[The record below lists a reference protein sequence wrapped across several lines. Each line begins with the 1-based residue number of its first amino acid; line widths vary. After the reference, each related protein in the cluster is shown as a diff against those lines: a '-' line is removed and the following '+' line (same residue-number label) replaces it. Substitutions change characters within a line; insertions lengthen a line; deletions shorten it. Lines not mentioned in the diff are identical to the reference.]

1 MKFLYKEYVC
11 VVLVVTKMMSSH
23 TADEFDEEGLTQEE
37 MELAQEMLRE
47 KLAEAEKGIVK
58 STT

>member
-1 MKFLYKEYVC
+1 MCGVI
-11 VVLVVTKMMSSH
+11 VVTKMMSSH

-58 STT
+58 CTR